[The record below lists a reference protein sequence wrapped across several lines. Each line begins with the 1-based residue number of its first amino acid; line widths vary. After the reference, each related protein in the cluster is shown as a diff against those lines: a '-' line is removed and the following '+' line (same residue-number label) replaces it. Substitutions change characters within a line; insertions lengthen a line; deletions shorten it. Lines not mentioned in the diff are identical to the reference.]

1 MNSDAK
7 QPESD
12 DQTVGWNITFSLPEA
27 VVDSLGDG
35 FNKYGVREH
44 EDGSIDVIFA
54 AMEPGVRRGVEVTDT
69 FLQNVAR
76 HDYGSRLP
84 LQYDHSHSQRANVG
98 WISPENVK
106 FSDGFLRVM
115 AHIPN
120 TGSQIRTD
128 TINDFTHDPPAISD
142 GSVGFDPRTIEV
154 EAERGS
160 DPTFVDAR
168 LQEFSL
174 TPFPAGYDNGGL
186 SPIFNIGDGP
196 VKMEWGEGD
205 VVKYVAM
212 PDVIGSVSH
221 IDWGRQV
228 AMVGLHNEDGNR
240 LIPTGQTVTAGFDD
254 VVLYDGSSEP
264 IDPEELSDS
273 DYSRSQLL
281 TKSSQLSTI

>member
-1 MNSDAK
+1 MSNDE
-7 QPESD
+7 QPTEGD
-12 DQTVGWNITFSLPEA
+12 DTVGWNITFSLPEP

-44 EDGSIDVIFA
+44 DDGSIDVIFA

-76 HDYGSRLP
+76 HAYAGRLP

-98 WISPENVK
+98 WIEPENIK

-128 TINDFTHDPPAISD
+128 TINDFTHDPPAITD
-142 GSVGFDPRTIEV
+142 GSVGLDPRTIEV
-154 EAERGS
+154 DRPSSRDEK
-160 DPTFVDAR
+160 PVFVDAK

-186 SPIFNIGDGP
+186 TPAFSAAVADTMTP
-196 VKMEWGEGD
+196 VWGE
-205 VVKYVAM
+205 
-212 PDVIGSVSH
+212 S
-221 IDWGRQV
+221 
-228 AMVGLHNEDGNR
+228 R
-240 LIPTGQTVTAGFDD
+240 LQTRK
-254 VVLYDGSSEP
+254 
-264 IDPEELSDS
+264 I
-273 DYSRSQLL
+273 
-281 TKSSQLSTI
+281 